1 MALTLPSKFR
11 LPDGSQTKYQLP
23 PDAVLAGKQ
32 SKEDIWKQGYYL
44 PRKDSWPEGL
54 QATPA
59 WMIKS
64 GKLHH
69 LRFYPLYGQAGAPHF
84 LYAQFVWKVHHKE
97 EATVQAA
104 LQFVAGKESQ
114 LKSCTQMLS
123 HFAKLSAAAAPDQ
136 PKAKKA
142 KTDKKAASRY
152 RFEVD
157 DVQGCREGEQLDTMP
172 WKKVKEQQ
180 KDMRQAVQL
189 ELVDKLEFTKM
200 KTDNQ
205 VMQLPTRSIP
215 CSKLAAQT
223 TFLDDP
229 RGSRSDSWGKGGH
242 CKALYSEHKRCTPGS
257 GDHEH
262 CPVHPLPP
270 TSCAN

>member
-11 LPDGSQTKYQLP
+11 LPDGSQTQYQLP

-32 SKEDIWKQGYYL
+32 SEEDIWNQGYYL
-44 PRKDSWPEGL
+44 PRKSSWPEGM
-54 QATPA
+54 QDTPA
-59 WMIKS
+59 WIIKR
-64 GKLHH
+64 GKPHM
-69 LRFYPLYGQAGAPHF
+69 LRFYPLFKQAGASHF
-84 LYAQFVWKVHHKE
+84 FYAQFDWRLHRKE
-97 EATVQAA
+97 EATVQACM
-104 LQFVAGKESQ
+104 QFVADKESQ
-114 LKSCTQMLS
+114 LQSCTQMLS
-123 HFAKLSAAAAPDQ
+123 HFAKLSAAEAPAQ

-157 DVQGCREGEQLDTMP
+157 DVQGWEGEQLDTMP